1 MFIAHS
7 LCPTLPLT
15 TLARSSSSRPW
26 RHKPHGLAAILKL
39 LVPCRSGWPTFSLF
53 PAFDWP
59 IHLARSAFRQWRKRK
74 APLSSSVDVCP
85 WSRKESEIPRL
96 FLRSFALAV
105 NCRWE
110 WSRKLKKKNTREK
123 LQWSTK
129 STILKKNLQIQ
140 KFNFEVGS
148 VFIVECSC
156 KSEQRA
162 GSSKWTPQ
170 VREGPDRRKKP
181 KIK

>member
-129 STILKKNLQIQ
+129 STILKKIYKSKSLIS
-140 KFNFEVGS
+140 KS
-148 VFIVECSC
+148 VQFLLWSVLVKVSSARGPQNGLL
-156 KSEQRA
+156 KSER
-162 GSSKWTPQ
+162 
-170 VREGPDRRKKP
+170 VRTDGKNRR
-181 KIK
+181 